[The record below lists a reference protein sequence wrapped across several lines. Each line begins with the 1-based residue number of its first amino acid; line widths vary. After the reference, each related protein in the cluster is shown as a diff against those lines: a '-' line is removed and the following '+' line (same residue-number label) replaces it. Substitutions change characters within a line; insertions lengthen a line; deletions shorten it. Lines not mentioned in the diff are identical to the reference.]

1 MECEEDY
8 WAYFSVLSTIKRLGY
23 TMVNALWYYEPNLV
37 DELVCLRD
45 DLGCRRMK
53 AIAEMHGRVH
63 LYVEH
68 SVCAPEV
75 APNLNPLIEYPLG
88 HVELH
93 GSANVEEG
101 GVNVEEVVVEV
112 EEVAVEVEEAE
123 VHKVGPDMESGY
135 VGPDMGS
142 GFADVETEVNEVGT
156 TEREETNVEGATEDN
171 EVI

>member
-1 MECEEDY
+1 
-8 WAYFSVLSTIKRLGY
+8 
-23 TMVNALWYYEPNLV
+23 MVNALWYYEPNLV

-88 HVELH
+88 HVEPH
-93 GSANVEEG
+93 GPANVEEG
-101 GVNVEEVVVEV
+101 GANVEEVVVEV
-112 EEVAVEVEEAE
+112 EEVAVEVEDDVTEVEEAE
-123 VHKVGPDMESGY
+123 VHKVGPDMESGS

>member
-1 MECEEDY
+1 
-8 WAYFSVLSTIKRLGY
+8 
-23 TMVNALWYYEPNLV
+23 MVNALWYYEPYLV
-37 DELVCLRD
+37 DELVRLRD

-88 HVELH
+88 HVEPH
-93 GSANVEEG
+93 GPANVEEG
-101 GVNVEEVVVEV
+101 GANVEEVVVEV
-112 EEVAVEVEEAE
+112 EEVAVEVEDDVTEVEEAE
-123 VHKVGPDMESGY
+123 VHKVGPDMESGS